1 MRHRNEKL
9 TVDRFEGDIAV
20 CETSDGGHVDIPK
33 SSLPESV
40 REGDVVIKL
49 RGEYVADV
57 EETESRRKRI
67 LSLKNLIIKDG
78 EE

>member
-1 MRHRNEKL
+1 MRHRNDKL

-40 REGDVVIKL
+40 RE
-49 RGEYVADV
+49 YAADRK
-57 EETESRRKRI
+57 ETESRRKRI